1 MKKLLLIALI
11 VLIPTISF
19 GGEEE
24 VIYSKP
30 VYKAITQNGRVTSI
44 EDVIVEES
52 VTITKSRVWTLGEI
66 RDMIYYFNSKK
77 ESVEEQIEFW
87 KKAYDAAEKE
97 AKKVRLQIEGET
109 NL

>member
-11 VLIPTISF
+11 VLISSVSF
-19 GGEEE
+19 GGEEK
-24 VIYSKP
+24 VIYSDP
-30 VYKAITQNGRVTSI
+30 AYKAITENGRVNSI
-44 EDVIVEES
+44 EDVLIEES
-52 VTITKSRVWTLGEI
+52 ITIKKSRVWTLGEI
-66 RDMIYYFNSKK
+66 RDMIDYFNSKK